1 MVITPEASS
10 HGSDAGAVLFL
21 DDFSTGKLD
30 RAKWNVVTTGR
41 VFNRELQA
49 YIDDSR
55 TLSFAAAGDLEESP
69 TGALVIT
76 AHHEPGFRTLDGQ
89 TFDFVSGR
97 INTRGKFAFR
107 FGQAAARMKL
117 PAGIG
122 LWPAFWAIGEGTWPH
137 SGEIDIM
144 ENVGDPAWVSA
155 AVHGPGY
162 SGESALVNRYYFNER
177 RQATSWHVYSVDW
190 LPDEMVFKV
199 DGRVIYRV
207 TRPMVE
213 FHGPWV
219 FDDEKYLILNL
230 ALGGTYP
237 YKTHGFAEPCYG
249 LPQETVQHIQ
259 AGHARVYV
267 DWVRVQ
273 ALSSG

>member
-1 MVITPEASS
+1 MEPAVL
-10 HGSDAGAVLFL
+10 GSQQPDAEEILFL
-21 DDFSTGKLD
+21 DEFSTGELD
-30 RAKWNVVTTGR
+30 RTKWNVVTTGK
-41 VFNRELQA
+41 VFNREVQA
-49 YIDDSR
+49 YIDDKR
-55 TLSFAAAGDLEESP
+55 TLSFAALGDIEESP
-69 TGALVIT
+69 TGAFVIT
-76 AHHEPGFRTLDGQ
+76 AHHEPGFHTLDGQ

-97 INTRGKFAFR
+97 IDTRGKFAFR

-144 ENVGDPAWVSA
+144 ENVGDPAWVSV
-155 AVHGPGY
+155 AVHGPKY
-162 SGESALVNRYYFNER
+162 CGESALVNWYYFHEQH
-177 RQATSWHVYSVDW
+177 QATSWHVYSVDW
-190 LPDEMVFKV
+190 LPGEMVFKV
-199 DGRVIYRV
+199 DGRIIYRL

-219 FDDEKYLILNL
+219 FDGEKYLVLNL

-237 YKTHGFAEPCYG
+237 YKTHGIAERYYG

-259 AGHARVYV
+259 AGQARLYV